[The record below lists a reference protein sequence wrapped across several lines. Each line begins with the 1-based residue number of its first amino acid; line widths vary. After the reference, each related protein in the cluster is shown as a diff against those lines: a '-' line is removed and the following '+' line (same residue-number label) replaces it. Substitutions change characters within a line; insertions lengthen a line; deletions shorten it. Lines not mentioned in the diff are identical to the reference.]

1 MSYSFMSNINYKS
14 TSTFTSP
21 DEYYQTVG
29 VFSTT
34 SSSETP
40 ENGVIIFNDTDNEIQ
55 RKAKFLMIRSGADN
69 DFIIQLSPSNYCV
82 HIPAGELWS
91 VDSIDEINKLYIRN
105 IFETIVDSET
115 NIVSTTSTTTGKL
128 QWMIGYK

>member
-1 MSYSFMSNINYKS
+1 MSYSFMSNINYES

-21 DEYYQTVG
+21 DDYYQTVG

-40 ENGVIIFNDTDNEIQ
+40 ENGVIIFNDNEIQ
-55 RKAKFLMIRSGADN
+55 RKAKFLMIRAGADN

-82 HIPAGELWS
+82 HVPAGELWS
-91 VDSIDEINKLYIRN
+91 VDSIDEINKFYIRN
-105 IFETIVDSET
+105 IFSNGEKV
-115 NIVSTTSTTTGKL
+115 TTGKL

>member
-1 MSYSFMSNINYKS
+1 MSYSFMSNINYES

-40 ENGVIIFNDTDNEIQ
+40 ENGVIIFNDNEIQ
-55 RKAKFLMIRSGADN
+55 RKAKFLMIRTGVDN
-69 DFIIQLSPSNYCV
+69 DFIIQLSPFKYCV
-82 HIPAGELWS
+82 HVPAGELWS
-91 VDSIDEINKLYIRN
+91 VDSIDEIDKFYIRN
-105 IFETIVDSET
+105 IFKTIVDPET
-115 NIVSTTSTTTGKL
+115 NVVSTTSTTTGKL

>member
-1 MSYSFMSNINYKS
+1 MSYSFMSNINYES

-40 ENGVIIFNDTDNEIQ
+40 ENGVIIFNDNEIQ
-55 RKAKFLMIRSGADN
+55 RKAKFLMIRAGADN

-82 HIPAGELWS
+82 HVPAGELWS
-91 VDSIDEINKLYIRN
+91 VDSIDEINKFYIRN
-105 IFETIVDSET
+105 IFSNGEKVT
-115 NIVSTTSTTTGKL
+115 NGKL

>member
-1 MSYSFMSNINYKS
+1 MSYSFMSNINYES

-40 ENGVIIFNDTDNEIQ
+40 ENGVIIFNDNEIQ
-55 RKAKFLMIRSGADN
+55 RKAKFLMIRAGVDN
-69 DFIIQLSPSNYCV
+69 DFIIQLSPSNYCI

-91 VDSIDEINKLYIRN
+91 VDSIDEINKFYIRN
-105 IFETIVDSET
+105 IFKTDINPETDEI
-115 NIVSTTSTTTGKL
+115 STTSTTTGKL

>member
-1 MSYSFMSNINYKS
+1 MGYSFMSNINYES

-21 DEYYQTVG
+21 SNYYQTVG

-40 ENGVIIFNDTDNEIQ
+40 ENGVIIFNNNEIQ
-55 RKAKFLMIRSGADN
+55 RKAKFLMIRAGVDN

-105 IFETIVDSET
+105 IFSGNEKV
-115 NIVSTTSTTTGKL
+115 TTGKL

>member
-1 MSYSFMSNINYKS
+1 MSYSFMSNINYES

-40 ENGVIIFNDTDNEIQ
+40 ENGVIIFNDNEIQ
-55 RKAKFLMIRSGADN
+55 RKAKFLMIRAGADN

-82 HIPAGELWS
+82 HVPAGELWS
-91 VDSIDEINKLYIRN
+91 VDSIDEINKFYIRN
-105 IFETIVDSET
+105 IFSNGEKV
-115 NIVSTTSTTTGKL
+115 TTGKL